1 MTKAKI
7 ENVTRA
13 HLAEKISDAIQKN
26 NPESTLSGKESQRIV
41 DNIIRGIRDSL
52 VKGEEVKIS
61 GFGKF
66 VLQTKQPRKGRNPKT
81 GETITI
87 SGRRVM
93 KFRPSD
99 VLREELNGNI
109 FGGE

>member
-1 MTKAKI
+1 MTKAAKK

-13 HLAEKISDAIQKN
+13 HLAELIGEAVPS
-26 NPESTLSGKESQRIV
+26 LSGKESQRIV

-99 VLREELNGNI
+99 VLREELNGNL

>member
-1 MTKAKI
+1 MPKQD
-7 ENVTRA
+7 NVTRA
-13 HLAEKISDAIQKN
+13 CIAEEIAGAVPS
-26 NPESTLSGKESQRIV
+26 LSGKESQRVV
-41 DNIIRGIRDSL
+41 DSILRGIRDSL
-52 VKGEEVKIS
+52 VKGDEVKIS

-66 VLQTKQPRKGRNPKT
+66 VLKVKAPRKGRNPKT
-81 GETITI
+81 GEAIMI

-99 VLREELNGNI
+99 VLRDELNGNL

>member
-1 MTKAKI
+1 MKNGKQANI
-7 ENVTRA
+7 TRA
-13 HLAEKISDAIQKN
+13 TLAEDIGDAV
-26 NPESTLSGKESQRIV
+26 PGLSSKDASRVV
-41 DNIIRGIRDSL
+41 DSVIRGIRESL

-66 VLQTKQPRKGRNPKT
+66 VLMDKAPRKGRNPKT
-81 GETITI
+81 GEPITI

-99 VLREELNGNI
+99 VLKEDLNGNP
-109 FGGE
+109 FGQ